1 MCIKS
6 MQDLTADFPN
16 YKRKESGLSSREFEN
31 LEQLRAVVENITFQ
45 SGDGSFVV
53 FRVVPNNERN
63 TIAVVGNVP
72 APLVGE
78 ELELFGEWVEHARF
92 GRQFRASSY
101 KRIAPTSVKGIE
113 RFLASGAIKG
123 IGPALAA
130 RLVKHFGIETLNVI
144 EYKPHR
150 LIEVEGIGTKKADVI
165 RKSFTEHA
173 ELRELMLFL
182 ETHGVTGAYAA
193 KIFAQYGSFSI
204 DVLQQ
209 NPYRLAEEV
218 SGIGF
223 RTADQIAMSLGVERN
238 NADRLTAGIDF
249 ALLQTAHAGH
259 CYVPEELLVQES
271 AKLLVVDR
279 VDVAMHLTGL
289 LKQDKLCV
297 EDYNGMTLIYPR
309 YLYHAE
315 KQVAQRLLRLK
326 DRARSTPSDD
336 YEDIVVKWEKSSG
349 IKLAEAQR
357 QAMISALA
365 HGVLALTGGPGTG
378 KTTVIKGILAV
389 LEQQGFKILLG
400 APTGRAAKRLSEATG
415 RETATIHRMLEATGG
430 VEGAPQFVRD
440 EDQPLDADVVIID
453 EVSMMDIALMNY
465 FLRAIPDGC
474 RVVLVGDVDQLP
486 AVGPGSVLKDI
497 LRSETVP
504 VVRLTE
510 VFRQDGESMIVLNAH
525 RINRGLLPDCKTSQD
540 FEFRE
545 INDSDAVADAIVK
558 LCSDELQTDGFDI
571 WRDVQVLSPMHRQV
585 CGVEN
590 LNKLLQAALNP
601 DSKDKSSILGTN
613 QILRQGDKVM
623 QIRNNYTKG
632 VFNGDIGFVIAI
644 DDGRVNVRYPELD
657 VEYERKE
664 LDELHLA
671 YAMSVHKSQ
680 GSEYPVVVMPLVP
693 GHHIMLQRNLL
704 YTAVTRAKERVI
716 LLGTKAALNTALAND
731 RTRRRYS
738 LLAERLRGE
747 GF

>member
-1 MCIKS
+1 MV
-6 MQDLTADFPN
+6 
-16 YKRKESGLSSREFEN
+16 SGEFEN

-45 SGDGSFVV
+45 SDDGGFVV
-53 FRVVPNNERN
+53 FRAVPANERN
-63 TIAVVGNVP
+63 AVAVVGNVP
-72 APLVGE
+72 VPLVGE
-78 ELELFGEWVEHARF
+78 ELELAGEWVEHARF
-92 GRQFRASSY
+92 GRQFKALSY

-123 IGPALAA
+123 IGPSMAA
-130 RLVKHFGIETLNVI
+130 RLVHHFGIETLNVI

-150 LIEVEGIGTKKADVI
+150 LVEVEGIGSKKADVI
-165 RKSFTEHA
+165 RRSYAEHA

-182 ETHGVTGAYAA
+182 ETNGVSGTYAA

-204 DVLQQ
+204 DILNE

-238 NADRLTAGIDF
+238 NMDRLSAGIDF
-249 ALLQTAHAGH
+249 ALLQIAQAGH
-259 CYVPEELLVQES
+259 CCVPEELLVQES
-271 AKLLVVDR
+271 AKLLLVDR
-279 VDVAMHLTGL
+279 LEVAMHLSGL
-289 LKQDKLCV
+289 LKQDRLCV
-297 EDYNGMTLIYPR
+297 EDFHGMTLIYPR
-309 YLYHAE
+309 YLYYAE
-315 KQVAQRLLRLK
+315 KQVAERLLCLK
-326 DRARSTPSDD
+326 DRARATPSDD
-336 YEDIVVKWEKSSG
+336 YQEIVLKWERTSG
-349 IKLAEAQR
+349 IKLADAQQ

-378 KTTVIKGILAV
+378 KTTVVKGILAV

-415 RETATIHRMLEATGG
+415 RETATIHRMLEANGG
-430 VEGAPQFVRD
+430 VEGALQFGRD

-453 EVSMMDIALMNY
+453 EVSMMDIVLMNY
-465 FLRAIPDGC
+465 FLRAVPEGC

-497 LRSETVP
+497 LRSEKVP

-525 RINRGLLPDCKTSQD
+525 RINRGLQPDCKTSPD

-545 INDSDAVADAIVK
+545 IADSDEVARAIVN
-558 LCSDELQTDGFDI
+558 LCSSELGADGFDI
-571 WRDVQVLSPMHRQV
+571 GRDVQVLSPMHRQV

-590 LNKLLQAALNP
+590 LNKLLQESLNP
-601 DSKDKSSILGTN
+601 ELPGKSSILGTN
-613 QILRQGDKVM
+613 QILREGDKVM

-632 VFNGDIGFVIAI
+632 VFNGDIGFITAI
-644 DDGRVNVRYPELD
+644 DDGLVRVHYPDLD
-657 VEYERKE
+657 VSYERKE

-716 LLGTKAALNTALAND
+716 LLGTKASLNTALAND

-747 GF
+747 SIL